1 LSDELACNE
10 GEEEEGKLPQKFIQW
25 SSSDNKVFLP
35 SQRTTKKLSPG
46 IYEIHQNQS
55 IGTYFQKIEADL
67 SGLVSFAGS
76 NADKVVSEIQKF
88 WTREQKFRKVKLPF
102 KRGILLY
109 GPPGSGKTCTIKLVI
124 RNLIQDHSGVV
135 IKFTQPALFTSA
147 MRTFREVQRHTPVIV
162 LMEDMDNILEN
173 YYESEVINILD
184 GVDTFDKVVYLA
196 TTNYPEKLSD
206 RILNRPSRFDRRFYI
221 GTPNEQERRVYIQ
234 TISEGVSKIQV
245 PKWVKDTEGFT
256 IAHIKELFISVEV
269 MGDDYDKSLAYLKEM
284 KKKITS
290 ESDGQ
295 KVGLDA

>member
-1 LSDELACNE
+1 MSEELNCNE
-10 GEEEEGKLPQKFIQW
+10 VEEEECKLQQKFIQW

-35 SQRTTKKLSPG
+35 SQRTTKRLSSG
-46 IYEIHQNQS
+46 IYEIHQSQNV
-55 IGTYFQKIEADL
+55 GTYFQKIEADL
-67 SGLVSFAGS
+67 TGLVSFAGS
-76 NADKVVSEIQKF
+76 NADIVVSEIQKF

-124 RNLIQDHSGVV
+124 KNLICDHHGVV
-135 IKFTQPALFTSA
+135 VKFTQPALFVSA
-147 MRTFREVQRHTPVIV
+147 MRTFREIQPHTPVIV

-221 GTPNEQERRVYIQ
+221 GTPSEMERMVYIK
-234 TISEGVSKIQV
+234 TISEGVSKIQIS
-245 PKWVKDTEGFT
+245 KWVKDTDGFT

-295 KVGLDA
+295 KVGLNA